1 MLEGL
6 TPNRRTYDCA
16 VAREME
22 KLEPSDQKILQD
34 ALDNRRDWSAYS
46 LMTALK
52 KRGITMGDKSIRKHR
67 DEVCS
72 CWKI

>member
-6 TPNRRTYDCA
+6 TPNKRRYECA
-16 VAREME
+16 VDRELDRLNDTD
-22 KLEPSDQKILQD
+22 KKILLD
-34 ALDNRRDWSAYS
+34 ALADQRLWSAYS

-67 DEVCS
+67 DGVCTCS
-72 CWKI
+72 KT

>member
-16 VAREME
+16 VAREMD
-22 KLEPSDQKILQD
+22 KLDDSDKQILQD
-34 ALDNRRDWSAYS
+34 ALDNPRDWSPYS

-52 KRGITMGDKSIRKHR
+52 KRGVTMGDKSIRKHR
-67 DEVCS
+67 DGVCS
-72 CWKI
+72 CSKT